1 MERSINLLKHIVSQ
15 KAREDIR
22 PYIYQSALA
31 TLAILLILLF
41 LDVLAHTA
49 IIATLGSSVFL
60 VFTRPRAYASR
71 LRPLLGGYLVG
82 TTVGM
87 FFYYLSLLPALVS
100 LPVSASTVSVIF
112 SAMAVGGAIFLMVIT
127 NTEHA
132 PAAGMALGLLMNH
145 WDYKT
150 ILFIFSAVG
159 VLAVLRQ
166 ILRPYMI
173 DLI

>member
-1 MERSINLLKHIVSQ
+1 MEWGNNLLKRIVSQ
-15 KAREDIR
+15 KARENIL
-22 PYIYQSALA
+22 PYIYQPALA

-41 LDVLAHTA
+41 LDVISHTA
-49 IIATLGSSVFL
+49 IIATLGSSAFL
-60 VFTRPRAYASR
+60 VFTRPRAYESR
-71 LRPLLGGYLVG
+71 LRPLLGGYLIG

-87 FFYYLSLLPALVS
+87 SFYYLSLLPGLVS
-100 LPVSASTVSVIF
+100 LPISTSTVVVIF

-127 NTEHA
+127 NTEHS
-132 PAAGMALGLLMNH
+132 PAAGMALGLVMND

>member
-1 MERSINLLKHIVSQ
+1 MLKRIVSQ
-15 KAREDIR
+15 KARENIR

-41 LDVLAHTA
+41 LDVISHTA
-49 IIATLGSSVFL
+49 IIATLGSSTFL

-71 LRPLLGGYLVG
+71 LRPLLGGYLIG

-87 FFYYLSLLPALVS
+87 FFYYLSLLPGLVS
-100 LPVSASTVSVIF
+100 LPVSTSTVYVVF

-127 NTEHA
+127 NTEHS
-132 PAAGMALGLLMNH
+132 PAAGMAMGLVINA
-145 WDYKT
+145 WDFQT

-159 VLAVLRQ
+159 MLAILRHV
-166 ILRPYMI
+166 LRPYMI